1 MSIMGFPNQP
11 FHFEK
16 VLNELWPEIL
26 TWDVENFLSEL
37 KFPMTIRTGQK
48 QSIFSQK
55 ESEVS
60 TVASVTKTE
69 FLRRFHSKIC
79 LHEWF
84 YIDYK
89 NAESVFT
96 KDITDLLDW
105 YKLNLPEAANYKDAA
120 FWLGTAGAHT
130 PCHFDTYGFNVVVQL
145 KGHKRWKL
153 FYPGHELTPTRL
165 PFEETTVYS
174 QVDVRRPCGKCFP
187 SSKGLKMIVV
197 DMREGDVL
205 YVPKHWW
212 HFVECIETAVNV
224 NLWCPLPSDKIDQQK
239 EALTKLLL
247 RKFTLGSEES
257 NLIHSSEIES
267 FASNEQEEIELN
279 FLSKSKKNLDPKTLQ
294 EEDAIVYKDFI
305 EFLKRN
311 LETNPNCKR
320 LEPNIELKTSTDCCC
335 LNDQLDKNPWK
346 NVINSVLQNNVLE
359 AALKNLV
366 EIS

>member
-105 YKLNLPEAANYKDAA
+105 YKLNLPEAANY
-120 FWLGTAGAHT
+120 
-130 PCHFDTYGFNVVVQL
+130 
-145 KGHKRWKL
+145 
-153 FYPGHELTPTRL
+153 
-165 PFEETTVYS
+165 
-174 QVDVRRPCGKCFP
+174 VR
-187 SSKGLKMIVV
+187 
-197 DMREGDVL
+197 
-205 YVPKHWW
+205 
-212 HFVECIETAVNV
+212 
-224 NLWCPLPSDKIDQQK
+224 
-239 EALTKLLL
+239 
-247 RKFTLGSEES
+247 
-257 NLIHSSEIES
+257 
-267 FASNEQEEIELN
+267 
-279 FLSKSKKNLDPKTLQ
+279 
-294 EEDAIVYKDFI
+294 
-305 EFLKRN
+305 
-311 LETNPNCKR
+311 
-320 LEPNIELKTSTDCCC
+320 
-335 LNDQLDKNPWK
+335 
-346 NVINSVLQNNVLE
+346 
-359 AALKNLV
+359 
-366 EIS
+366 